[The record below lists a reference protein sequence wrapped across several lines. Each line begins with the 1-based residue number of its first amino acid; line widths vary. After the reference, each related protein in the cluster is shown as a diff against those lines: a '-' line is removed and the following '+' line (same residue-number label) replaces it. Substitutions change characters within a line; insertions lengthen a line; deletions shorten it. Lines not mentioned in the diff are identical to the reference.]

1 MSADDGDA
9 GPGRREVAH
18 RLFAAEF
25 DDATVSYAESDEE
38 RAPKYVVTP
47 TGARVNRLFAVGV
60 LTEVESVNEDVL
72 RARVVDPTGA
82 FVSYAGQYQPD
93 AAAFFERADPPAFVA
108 LTGKARTFEP
118 DDGDRIYTSVRP
130 ESVAAV
136 DAETRDR
143 WTVSA
148 AEATLR
154 RIAAMSEATTLDAK
168 GDALT
173 AALLERGY
181 DPSLAA
187 GIPIARDRYGTT
199 TAYLDALREVALDA
213 LEVVAG
219 DRDAVRSL
227 DRAPDDAGTTSLGPL
242 PAAVTADGSA
252 TPAPDATATEPVD
265 PTPAEESATAETAD
279 GAPTGRDGTRSAE
292 TASADDASTAAD
304 GDATDATDSDDVGK
318 FEGSDDSDDV
328 GKFEGSDDSDDVG
341 KFEGSDDS
349 DDVGKFE
356 GSDDSDDVGKFEG
369 SDDSDDVGEFEGS
382 DDSDDVGKF
391 EGSDD
396 SDDVGEFE
404 GSDDLYEL
412 DDEERREVEE
422 SFDVGFESAADVDD
436 PGEADID
443 VPGPE
448 DLAEAEGAV
457 DDAPADGAVA
467 SDENTAVGEGATAEV
482 DTGTR
487 ADADAAD
494 AADVDLEVVAVET
507 MADLDDGDG
516 ADREAVVAAVVDE
529 YGADP
534 GDVAD
539 AIEDALMSGKC
550 YEPSEDRL
558 KAI

>member
-1 MSADDGDA
+1 MSADDS

-25 DDATVSYAESDEE
+25 DDATISYAESDEE

-93 AAAFFERADPPAFVA
+93 AAAFFERAEPPAFVA

-130 ESVAAV
+130 ESVADV
-136 DAETRDR
+136 DSETRDR
-143 WTVSA
+143 WSVSA

-154 RIAAMSEATTLDAK
+154 RIAAMADAKSLDAE
-168 GDALT
+168 GDALE

-181 DPSLAA
+181 DVSLAA
-187 GIPIARDRYGTT
+187 GIPIALEHYGTT

-227 DRAPDDAGTTSLGPL
+227 DRAPADTGTAALGPL
-242 PAAVTADGSA
+242 PAAVTDDGATASEATTATDDEETPTGDAAAAADTADA
-252 TPAPDATATEPVD
+252 TP
-265 PTPAEESATAETAD
+265 
-279 GAPTGRDGTRSAE
+279 SAE
-292 TASADDASTAAD
+292 TAASETESADASTAESAD
-304 GDATDATDSDDVGK
+304 DQSPAVSDDGPNADTAAATADSPAADSEDAAGDLGE
-318 FEGSDDSDDV
+318 FDDSGDDL
-328 GKFEGSDDSDDVG
+328 GEFDDSG
-341 KFEGSDDS
+341 
-349 DDVGKFE
+349 
-356 GSDDSDDVGKFEG
+356 
-369 SDDSDDVGEFEGS
+369 
-382 DDSDDVGKF
+382 
-391 EGSDD
+391 
-396 SDDVGEFE
+396 
-404 GSDDLYEL
+404 DDLYEL

-422 SFDVGFESAADVDD
+422 SFDVGFESAAEVDD
-436 PGEADID
+436 PGEAGID

-448 DLAEAEGAV
+448 DLAEGEDTAGESAADDETAAEQDETATDE
-457 DDAPADGAVA
+457 DD
-467 SDENTAVGEGATAEV
+467 
-482 DTGTR
+482 
-487 ADADAAD
+487 ADADAH
-494 AADVDLEVVAVET
+494 VDLEAVAVDA
-507 MADLDDGDG
+507 MSDLDDGDG
-516 ADREAVVAAVVDE
+516 ADREAVVAAVVEE

-550 YEPSEDRL
+550 YEPSEDSL

>member
-1 MSADDGDA
+1 MSADGDDDGDS

-60 LTEVESVNEDVL
+60 LTEVESVNDDVL

-93 AAAFFERADPPAFVA
+93 AAAFFERAETPAFVA

-130 ESVAAV
+130 ESVAEV
-136 DAETRDR
+136 DTDTRDR

-154 RIAAMSEATTLDAK
+154 RVAAVADARSIDAT
-168 GDALT
+168 GDDLQAVL
-173 AALLERGY
+173 ADRGY
-181 DPSLAA
+181 DESLAA
-187 GIPIARDRYGTT
+187 GIPIALERYGTT
-199 TAYLDALREVALDA
+199 TAYLDAVRQVALDA

-219 DRDAVRSL
+219 DRDAVRAL
-227 DRAPDDAGTTSLGPL
+227 DTAPDDEGTTSLGPL
-242 PAAVTADGSA
+242 PDAVTAERATTAAETSA
-252 TPAPDATATEPVD
+252 TGGERSDATATATSDEETEPVASASEASAATTAD
-265 PTPAEESATAETAD
+265 EESATEATTVE
-279 GAPTGRDGTRSAE
+279 GT
-292 TASADDASTAAD
+292 TTDATIDEESGVDATAAD
-304 GDATDATDSDDVGK
+304 EPSAERSAVDADAETDSDDSSVDGAADADEATGTTTPDGDLGD
-318 FEGSDDSDDV
+318 FDE
-328 GKFEGSDDSDDVG
+328 
-341 KFEGSDDS
+341 
-349 DDVGKFE
+349 
-356 GSDDSDDVGKFEG
+356 
-369 SDDSDDVGEFEGS
+369 
-382 DDSDDVGKF
+382 
-391 EGSDD
+391 
-396 SDDVGEFE
+396 
-404 GSDDLYEL
+404 DDLYEL
-412 DDEERREVEE
+412 DEEERREVEE
-422 SFDVGFESAADVDD
+422 SFDVGFESGAEVGD

-448 DLAEAEGAV
+448 DLEEGVDDSDETDAAAAADTEAEAESGDE
-457 DDAPADGAVA
+457 DDSSADTDA
-467 SDENTAVGEGATAEV
+467 SAEDINLETAAIEVMDE
-482 DTGTR
+482 
-487 ADADAAD
+487 
-494 AADVDLEVVAVET
+494 
-507 MADLDDGDG
+507 LDDGDG

-534 GDVAD
+534 GVVAD
-539 AIEDALMSGKC
+539 AIEDALMNGRC

>member
-1 MSADDGDA
+1 MSADDS

-93 AAAFFERADPPAFVA
+93 AAAFFERAEPPAFVA

-118 DDGDRIYTSVRP
+118 DDGNRIYTSVRP
-130 ESVAAV
+130 ESVADV
-136 DAETRDR
+136 DSETRDR

-154 RIAAMSEATTLDAK
+154 RIAAMADAK
-168 GDALT
+168 SLDVEGDALE
-173 AALLERGY
+173 AALLDRGY
-181 DPSLAA
+181 DVSLAT
-187 GIPIARDRYGTT
+187 GIPIALERYGTT

-227 DRAPDDAGTTSLGPL
+227 DRAPADAGTAALGPL
-242 PAAVTADGSA
+242 PAAVTDDGAAASEATATATDDETTAAAPADTAGATPSAGTAASESDSENSSTAETVDDQSPVVSDDGSA
-252 TPAPDATATEPVD
+252 ADAAAT
-265 PTPAEESATAETAD
+265 TAD
-279 GAPTGRDGTRSAE
+279 SAAA
-292 TASADDASTAAD
+292 ASEDAADDL
-304 GDATDATDSDDVGK
+304 GE
-318 FEGSDDSDDV
+318 FDDSGDDL
-328 GKFEGSDDSDDVG
+328 GEFDDSGDDLG
-341 KFEGSDDS
+341 EFDDS
-349 DDVGKFE
+349 GDDLGEF
-356 GSDDSDDVGKFEG
+356 DDSG
-369 SDDSDDVGEFEGS
+369 
-382 DDSDDVGKF
+382 
-391 EGSDD
+391 
-396 SDDVGEFE
+396 
-404 GSDDLYEL
+404 DDLYEL
-412 DDEERREVEE
+412 GDEERREVEE
-422 SFDVGFESAADVDD
+422 SFDVGFESAAEVDD

-448 DLAEAEGAV
+448 DLAEAEDTAGERAV
-457 DDAPADGAVA
+457 D
-467 SDENTAVGEGATAEV
+467 EETAAE
-482 DTGTR
+482 
-487 ADADAAD
+487 ADAGEAATDEGDA
-494 AADVDLEVVAVET
+494 AADVDLEAVAVDA
-507 MADLDDGDG
+507 MSDLDDGDG
-516 ADREAVVAAVVDE
+516 ADREAVVAAVVEE

-550 YEPSEDRL
+550 YEPSEDSL

>member
-1 MSADDGDA
+1 MSAGDDA

-93 AAAFFERADPPAFVA
+93 AAAFFERASSPSFVA

-130 ESVAAV
+130 ESVAEV

-154 RIAAMSEATTLDAK
+154 RIDAMADAKSLDAE
-168 GDALT
+168 GDALE
-173 AALLERGY
+173 AALLDRGY

-187 GIPIARDRYGTT
+187 GIPIALDRYGTT

-213 LEVVAG
+213 LAVVAG

-227 DRAPDDAGTTSLGPL
+227 DRAPADAGTSSLGPL
-242 PAAVTADGSA
+242 PAAMTADSIDDEA
-252 TPAPDATATEPVD
+252 QTVDATAAGTDEGER
-265 PTPAEESATAETAD
+265 TAGSEATAPDVEGTPAD
-279 GAPTGRDGTRSAE
+279 GASAGDADAAADE
-292 TASADDASTAAD
+292 PDADDSTPTAAESA
-304 GDATDATDSDDVGK
+304 GGAP
-318 FEGSDDSDDV
+318 DDSTPTAAESAGGAPGDSTVVEESDELGDFDD
-328 GKFEGSDDSDDVG
+328 D
-341 KFEGSDDS
+341 
-349 DDVGKFE
+349 
-356 GSDDSDDVGKFEG
+356 
-369 SDDSDDVGEFEGS
+369 
-382 DDSDDVGKF
+382 
-391 EGSDD
+391 
-396 SDDVGEFE
+396 
-404 GSDDLYEL
+404 DDLYEL
-412 DDEERREVEE
+412 DEEERREVEE
-422 SFDVGFESAADVDD
+422 SFDVGFESAAEVDD
-436 PGEADID
+436 PGEAGID

-448 DLAEAEGAV
+448 EVAEAAEATGESAAADDEGGAV
-457 DDAPADGAVA
+457 DDGAESEA
-467 SDENTAVGEGATAEV
+467 EESDAEK
-482 DTGTR
+482 
-487 ADADAAD
+487 A
-494 AADVDLEVVAVET
+494 AADVDLEAAAVDA
-507 MADLDDGDG
+507 MAALDDGDG
-516 ADREAVVAAVVDE
+516 AARDDVVAAVVDE

-534 GDVAD
+534 GEVAD

-550 YEPSEDRL
+550 YEPSEDSL